1 MKFAYKATKQDGE
14 IHQDVREASDK
25 FDLFRQLRKEG
36 EVVISCNEVKEG
48 VVSFFHAPGFLSG
61 VKTHEKIIFARNLG
75 GMLEAGLAISRALSV
90 LEHQSKKP
98 KLKDIFKQLNTS
110 ISQGKTFHQALSE
123 FPKIFNSL
131 FTSMVKAGE
140 ESGNLAKS
148 LKQVAD
154 QMEKSYLI
162 QKKVKG
168 AMIYPGIIISLM
180 LVIGIL
186 LLTFVVPRLTATFKD
201 LNTELPATTK
211 FIIWLSDMFQYHYL
225 LIGLGLIIVIGA
237 FYSFLKTPQGKK
249 AFDYSILRLPVVGLI
264 IKETNSA
271 RTTRTLSSLLS
282 SGVDLV
288 LAIQITSEVLQNSF
302 YKKVLDEAGVRVQKG
317 RPISEVFMEN
327 EFLYPIFVGEMASVG
342 EETGEL
348 AHMLSGVATF
358 YEDDVDQ
365 KTKDMS
371 TIIEPVLMIVV
382 GVVVAFFAVSMIS
395 PMYSVLNNL

>member
-36 EVVISCNEVKEG
+36 EVVVSCNEVKEG
-48 VVSFFHAPGFLSG
+48 VVSFFHAPTFLSG
-61 VKTHEKIIFARNLG
+61 VNAHEKISFARNLG
-75 GMLEAGLAISRALSV
+75 GMIEAGLALSRALAV
-90 LEHQSKKP
+90 LEHQAKKP
-98 KLKDIFKQLNTS
+98 KLKALFKQLNTS
-110 ISQGKTFHQALSE
+110 ISKGDSFHQALSE

-131 FTSMVKAGE
+131 FISMVKAGE

-154 QMEKSYLI
+154 QLEKSYLI

-168 AMIYPGIIISLM
+168 AMIYPGIIMSLM
-180 LVIGIL
+180 LAIGIL

-201 LNTELPATTK
+201 LNTDLPASTQ
-211 FIIWLSDMFQYHYL
+211 FIIWLSDMFKYHYFLMFLSIFGGIGVLYYL
-225 LIGLGLIIVIGA
+225 LQ
-237 FYSFLKTPQGKK
+237 TPKGKYF
-249 AFDYSILRLPVVGLI
+249 FDYSILRIPVVGLI

-288 LAIQITSEVLQNSF
+288 LALNITSEVLQNSF
-302 YKKVLDEAGVRVQKG
+302 YKKVLDEAGLRVQKG
-317 RPISEVFMEN
+317 RPLSEVFMEN
-327 EFLYPIFVGEMASVG
+327 EFLYPIFVGEMTSVG
-342 EETGEL
+342 EETGDL
-348 AHMLSGVATF
+348 SHMLAGVATF
-358 YEDDVDQ
+358 YEEEVDQ

-371 TIIEPVLMIVV
+371 TIVEPVLMIVV